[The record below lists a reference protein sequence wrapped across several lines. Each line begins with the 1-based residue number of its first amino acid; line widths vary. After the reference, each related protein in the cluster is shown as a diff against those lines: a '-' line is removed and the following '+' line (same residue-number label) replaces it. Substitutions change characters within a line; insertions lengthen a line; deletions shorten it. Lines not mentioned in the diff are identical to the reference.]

1 MPIKKFIEYLV
12 FGKNPYKKD
21 HNFALSI
28 TDKNAIY
35 HCVLKAYSDLQL
47 RTVKGLGNV
56 GQDLKQTAKTNIT
69 KYLAKEIHTYLNSNN
84 SEDFDSWHKNVCKN
98 IAVNFY
104 NTTNFVLPFGKTQ
117 KLVNMSFK
125 YIFCLPDAQNNISKF
140 KSCHMA
146 LDRVILAWY
155 NENFQKAD
163 SCWSNISEGQ
173 YQKIQTDIRSY
184 CNSKN
189 TFPLLEEFD
198 VWLKTKK
205 Q

>member
-69 KYLAKEIHTYLNSNN
+69 KNLAQEIHTYLNSNN
-84 SEDFDSWHKNVCKN
+84 SEVFDSWHKKVCKN

-104 NTTNFVLPFGKTQ
+104 NTTNFVLPFGKIQ

-140 KSCHMA
+140 KSCH
-146 LDRVILAWY
+146 
-155 NENFQKAD
+155 
-163 SCWSNISEGQ
+163 
-173 YQKIQTDIRSY
+173 KIGRAH
-184 CNSKN
+184 
-189 TFPLLEEFD
+189 
-198 VWLKTKK
+198 V
-205 Q
+205 